1 MAELPAPLRRCL
13 DVLRKLPGVGPKSAQ
28 RILFHLLEKGP
39 EAPRE
44 LSDALQRVAEDVVR
58 CSQCRTYQAAGEPCP
73 LCSDAKRD
81 PGVLCIV
88 ETPSDVYLVEETG
101 EFRGRYHVLH
111 GLLSPLRGVRPE
123 DLGLEVLEKRLGGGE
138 VREVILATPPT
149 SEGEATASF
158 LAAHLEGRVSRI
170 SRIAYGLPVGAEFQY
185 VDAQTL
191 SRALSGRK
199 NLTS

>member
-1 MAELPAPLRRCL
+1 MADLPAPFRRCL
-13 DVLRKLPGVGPKSAQ
+13 EVLRKLPGVGPKSAQ

-39 EAPRE
+39 DAARE
-44 LSDALQRVAEDVVR
+44 LSDALQNVSETVVR
-58 CSQCRTYQAAGEPCP
+58 CPECRVYQATGEACP
-73 LCSDAKRD
+73 LCGDPRRD
-81 PGVLCIV
+81 SGLLCVV
-88 ETPSDVYLVEETG
+88 ETPADVFLVEETG
-101 EFRGRYHVLH
+101 EFRGLYHVLH

-123 DLGLEVLEKRLGGGE
+123 NLGLDVLERRLGGGA

-158 LAAHLEGRVSRI
+158 LAAHLEGRVARV

-199 NLTS
+199 TLAP